1 MGILESRWEADYQG
15 HHFTVTRTEL
25 TRGFKLEYDGRLVD
39 KKSWSLIGV
48 GELDGTIEH
57 EGKSVQVH
65 VTLTGRLPLSDA
77 QECEIT
83 VDGNDVPVRTVK

>member
-1 MGILESRWEADYQG
+1 M
-15 HHFTVTRTEL
+15 
-25 TRGFKLEYDGRLVD
+25 D

-57 EGKSVQVH
+57 DGKTTPVH
-65 VTLTGRLPLSDA
+65 VTLTGRLPLSNA

-83 VDGNDVPVRTVK
+83 ADGNDIPVRTVA